1 MLAQELHKP
10 VIKQLNQRKVY
21 ATFKDNIWSADLA
34 EMGSLLSK
42 NLRTSLCVI
51 NVFTKYWLFV
61 FTKYRHWLNL

>member
-21 ATFKDNIWSADLA
+21 ATFNDNIWGADLA

-51 NVFTKYWLFV
+51 NVSPNIGYLFSP
-61 FTKYRHWLNL
+61 NIGIG